1 MNIIK
6 RVIKTFI
13 FLVIIGLIIIGLI
26 LLDKYN
32 SKLKGEELTKYIYH
46 YNIEN
51 KTNNYKP
58 VEIKDNYIY
67 YLDEIDNIYTLYKR
81 NLTSK
86 RTIKVGT
93 IEEKNDYCIFDNDYI
108 LCSNKYY
115 DYKLNLIYSID
126 DEVINYKDRFLVLK
140 DNKLYENNEIIKE
153 LNIEDSKYI
162 DNIVTSENTYLIFKK
177 DKTYI
182 YYDILND
189 KYNEL
194 NEELDKKYNEGY
206 YKVEDEEINI
216 YNVTNN
222 QFKTYKNLVFDSN
235 TEASMLNNNIY
246 YFIVDNK
253 LFIADLNNNI
263 INIIDYEFKQ
273 SIKRI
278 ISDEKYIY
286 LLSDDNCDIYIIDK
300 NIDKITYTFDGYKNY
315 MDNFISEKVKELEQ
329 KYNINIIYKEEVS
342 IDNDTFKTTIEINN
356 FSVLNALNNIDK
368 VLNKFNKEFFN
379 EFKDKKYMGLVI
391 YLSGKMKSNDK
402 ANTVI
407 DPAAYTVLE
416 HDRFEMVLDI
426 RQDSLDTTICHE
438 MMHSIEN
445 RMGSIKEW
453 DKLNPKDFKYLN
465 DYREEIDNKYT
476 LQEKNIND
484 VYFVDNYSKA
494 YQTEDIAI
502 IFENICSNNDLSKY
516 PNLYKKSLYLK
527 DKLIERFPSLE
538 KSNLFKILDKK

>member
-1 MNIIK
+1 MNM
-6 RVIKTFI
+6 IKTI
-13 FLVIIGLIIIGLI
+13 LKTIIYLIIISLIIIGLI

-51 KTNNYKP
+51 KKNTYKP

-81 NLTSK
+81 NITSK
-86 RTIKVGT
+86 KTIKVGT
-93 IEEKNDYCIFDNDYI
+93 LKDKNEYCIFYNDYI

-115 DYKLNLIYSID
+115 DYKLNLINSFD
-126 DEVINYKDRFLVLK
+126 EEVINYKDRFLVLK
-140 DNKLYENNEIIKE
+140 DNKLYENNEEIKE
-153 LNIEDSKYI
+153 LKYNKYI
-162 DNIVTSENTYLIFKK
+162 DNIVTKDNTYLVFKEENK
-177 DKTYI
+177 YI

-206 YKVEDEEINI
+206 YKVEDEEISI
-216 YNVTNN
+216 YNVINN
-222 QFKTYKNLVFDSN
+222 EFKTYKNLVFDSN
-235 TEASMLNNNIY
+235 TEASYLNNNKY

-253 LFIADLNNNI
+253 LFIADLDNKMIDI
-263 INIIDYEFKQ
+263 INYEFNQ

-278 ISDEKYIY
+278 TSDDKYIY
-286 LLSDDNCDIYIIDK
+286 LFTEDNCDIYIIDNK
-300 NIDKITYTFDGYKNY
+300 IDKISYTFDSYKNY
-315 MDNFISEKVKELEQ
+315 MDNFISEKVKELEK

-356 FSVLNALNNIDK
+356 FSILNALNNLDK
-368 VLNKFNKEFFN
+368 VLSKFNKEFFN
-379 EFKDKKYMGLVI
+379 EFKDNKYMGLII

-402 ANTVI
+402 ANTI
-407 DPAAYTVLE
+407 INPSAYTVLE

-445 RMGSIKEW
+445 RMGSIEGW
-453 DKLNPKDFKYLN
+453 NKLNPIDFKYLN
-465 DYREEIDNKYT
+465 NYREDIDDKYT
-476 LQEKNIND
+476 IKDKEA
-484 VYFVDNYSKA
+484 YFVDNYSKISES
-494 YQTEDIAI
+494 EDIAI

-516 PNLYKKSLYLK
+516 PNLYNKSIYLR
-527 DKLIERFPSLE
+527 DKLIERFPSL
-538 KSNLFKILDKK
+538 KDSDLFKILEKK